1 MRAAVATD
9 LDRIAELVQKAR
21 SAAAAENWNLTIVTL
36 RNASYDCLLI
46 SNTLTHIEPSG
57 RVIDVREPLG
67 RVIDV
72 REPLGRVID
81 VSELGSPALWNWH

>member
-9 LDRIAELVQKAR
+9 IDRIEELLRKAKA
-21 SAAAAENWNLTIVTL
+21 AAAAENWNLTIATL

-57 RVIDVREPLG
+57 RVIDVDEH
-67 RVIDV
+67 
-72 REPLGRVID
+72 
-81 VSELGSPALWNWH
+81 GSPALWNWH